1 MIPFFVMLYYVRNIV
16 IFLFCDVFVRYFI
29 DKRRLRVAVGALM
42 CAEALNCRFYFR
54 ENKNQHVIKMSM
66 QLNWIKRDDSNL

>member
-42 CAEALNCRFYFR
+42 CTEALNCRFY
-54 ENKNQHVIKMSM
+54 
-66 QLNWIKRDDSNL
+66 